1 MTKKSIYGESYTM
14 EPNDNKEILETLQE
28 RKGQAVRVNQL
39 GRILKEEK
47 SRSHELQ
54 RRVNRLEEENRRLRE
69 TLARRSQ

>member
-28 RKGQAVRVNQL
+28 RKGQAARVNQL